1 MEIVIDFLFLGSKI
15 TADCDWSHEIRR
27 WLILGRKVMT
37 NLDCVLKSRDITL
50 LTKISIVKAMVFPVV
65 TYGCENWTVKK
76 AEHQRS
82 DAFKLW
88 YWRSLLRVPWAARE
102 FKPINLK
109 GDQPWIFT
117 GRTDTEASASVFW
130 SSDANGQLI
139 GKIPDAGKDWGWE
152 KKASEDEITGQPH
165 RCNGYELGQIL
176 GDGEC

>member
-1 MEIVIDFLFLGSKI
+1 MEVVTDFLFLGSKNHCRWWLQPWNQKMI
-15 TADCDWSHEIRR
+15 ASWQEIYD
-27 WLILGRKVMT
+27 KPS
-37 NLDCVLKSRDITL
+37 VLKSRDITL
-50 LTKISIVKAMVFPVV
+50 LTKVSIVKAMVFPVV
-65 TYGCENWTVKK
+65 TYGCENWTIKK

-130 SSDANGQLI
+130 SSDANGQLT